1 VNLTG
6 NKDFKIVF

>member
-1 VNLTG
+1 MHLTG